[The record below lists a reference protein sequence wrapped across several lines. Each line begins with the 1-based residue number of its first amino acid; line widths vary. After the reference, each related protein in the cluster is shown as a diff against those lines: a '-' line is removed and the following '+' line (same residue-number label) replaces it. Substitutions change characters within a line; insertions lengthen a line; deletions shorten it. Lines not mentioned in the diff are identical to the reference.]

1 MLLAAYRRFE
11 VNVRDKRRTSLKKK
25 KGGPAGMDRLK
36 YKEKANTSNL
46 KTSANLFYK

>member
-11 VNVRDKRRTSLKKK
+11 VNVRDKRKTSLKKK
-25 KGGPAGMDRLK
+25 RGPAGMGRLK

-46 KTSANLFYK
+46 KTYANSFYK